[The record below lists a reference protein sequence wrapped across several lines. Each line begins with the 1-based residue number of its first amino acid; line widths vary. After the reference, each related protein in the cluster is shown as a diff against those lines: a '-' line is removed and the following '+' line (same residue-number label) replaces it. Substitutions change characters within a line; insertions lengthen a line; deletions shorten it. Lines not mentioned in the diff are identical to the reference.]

1 MKIIKIKGL
10 NRALTIALVT
20 TTILS
25 CSDFLEEY
33 NQSSLNPDT
42 FFQTSTHAES
52 ALNGVY
58 ASTRDVFGGFS
69 GGNSS
74 NWHLL
79 EAVTGQSK
87 NNSSSN
93 PDLNS
98 LSSLSYN
105 SNLIHARNVWAGT
118 YKLVANANLL
128 IENVPDIF
136 MSEDRKKQILGEAY
150 FLRAWAYF
158 NAVRIW
164 GDIPLLT
171 SPVGTGSPD
180 FYAERT
186 SQSIVYDQI
195 ISDLKF
201 AEESGLA
208 FIDESGRVSIAAVKS
223 LLSKVYLTMAGHPLN
238 KTEHYAD
245 AAAKAKEVIDN
256 GGLSLFNTYGEI
268 FLESNENKGEHI
280 FSIQYAPNVS
290 ANYESLSFLPSQNIT
305 AGGALGW
312 QTNLP
317 ETNFY
322 NSFETGDI
330 RKINRQG
337 WFFTDYFVG
346 GSGALT
352 DLGGPHIFKAFN
364 VANNG
369 SDTVVGNGLGD
380 FLNFSVIRFAEVLLI
395 YAEASN
401 EVSGPTTPAVEA
413 VTRIRDRAGL
423 TMPSSLSKESFRE
436 LIWKERWHE
445 LCYERKT
452 WFDMVRLRKV
462 FNSTTGGFD
471 NFVGHTNLNSNQDLQ
486 EKHLLFP
493 LPALEMV
500 NNPNLTPQNPGYN

>member
-1 MKIIKIKGL
+1 MKIFKLKDI
-10 NRALTIALVT
+10 NRVLSMALIT

-25 CSDFLEEY
+25 CSDFLEEN
-33 NQSSLNPDT
+33 NQSSLNPDSFYKT
-42 FFQTSTHAES
+42 GTHAES
-52 ALNGVY
+52 ALNAVY
-58 ASTRDVFGGFS
+58 ATTRDVFGGFS

-79 EAVTGQSK
+79 EAVSGQSV

-98 LSSLSYN
+98 LASLSYT

-118 YKLVANANLL
+118 YKLIGNANMV

-171 SPVGTGSPD
+171 SPVSTGSPD

-195 ISDLKF
+195 VSDLKF
-201 AEESGLA
+201 AETAGLP
-208 FIDESGRVSIAAVKS
+208 FIDQSGRVSIAAVKS

-238 KTEHYAD
+238 KTEHYAN
-245 AAAKAKEVIDN
+245 AAEKAKEVIDN

-268 FLESNENKGEHI
+268 FLESNENKQEHI

-290 ANYESLSFLPSQNIT
+290 ANYESLSFLPSLNIT
-305 AGGALGW
+305 KGGAVGW

-322 NSFETGDI
+322 NSFESGDK
-330 RKINRQG
+330 RKVNRQG
-337 WFFTDYFVG
+337 WFYTDYFVG
-346 GSGALT
+346 GSGAIT

-364 VANNG
+364 VANFG
-369 SDTVVGNGLGD
+369 SDTVEGNGQGD

-401 EVSGPTTPAVEA
+401 EVSGPTSAAIEA
-413 VTRIRDRAGL
+413 VKKVRDRAGL
-423 TMPSSLSKESFRE
+423 TTPTSLSKDLFRE
-436 LIWKERWHE
+436 LVWKERWHE
-445 LCYERKT
+445 LCFERIT
-452 WFDMVRLRKV
+452 WFDMVRLKKV
-462 FNSTTGGFD
+462 FNSKTGGFD
-471 NFVGHTNLNSNQDLQ
+471 NFVGHTVLSTNQSLQ

-493 LPALEMV
+493 IPALELV
-500 NNPNLTPQNPGYN
+500 NNPNLTQNSGY

>member
-1 MKIIKIKGL
+1 MKIFKIKGL
-10 NRALTIALVT
+10 NRVLTIALVT

-25 CSDFLEEY
+25 CSDFLEEE
-33 NQSSLNPDT
+33 NRSSLNPDT
-42 FFQTSTHAES
+42 FYQTNTHAES
-52 ALNGVY
+52 ALNAIY
-58 ASTRDVFGGFS
+58 ATTREVFGGFS

-79 EAVTGQSK
+79 EAVTGQSI

-105 SNLIHARNVWAGT
+105 SNLIHARAVWGGT
-118 YKLVANANLL
+118 YKLIANANMV
-128 IENVPDIF
+128 ITYVPDIF
-136 MSEDRKKQILGEAY
+136 MDEDRKKQILGEAY

-171 SPVGTGSPD
+171 SPVGTASPD
-180 FYAERT
+180 FYAKRT

-195 ISDLKF
+195 VSDLKF
-201 AEESGLA
+201 SEESGLA

-223 LLSKVYLTMAGHPLN
+223 LLSKVYLTMAGYPLN
-238 KTEHYAD
+238 KTEHYSD

-256 GGLSLFNTYGEI
+256 GGLSLFDTYGEI

-290 ANYESLSFLPSQNIT
+290 ANFESLSFLPAKNIT
-305 AGGALGW
+305 NGGAVGW

-322 NSFETGDI
+322 NSFESGDR
-330 RKINRQG
+330 RKNNRQG
-337 WFFTDYFVG
+337 WFYTDYFVG
-346 GSGALT
+346 GNGALT
-352 DLGGPHIFKAFN
+352 DLGSPHIFKAFN
-364 VANNG
+364 VANFG
-369 SDTVVGNGLGD
+369 SDTTEGNGLGD

-401 EVSGPTTPAVEA
+401 EVSGPTTAA
-413 VTRIRDRAGL
+413 IDAIKKLRDRAGL
-423 TMPSSLSKESFRE
+423 TTATSLSKDLFRE

-445 LCYERKT
+445 LCYERVT

-462 FNSTTGGFD
+462 FNSKTGDFD
-471 NFVGHTNLNSNQDLQ
+471 NFVGHTNLSANQAFQ

-493 LPALEMV
+493 IPALEMV
-500 NNPNLTPQNPGYN
+500 NNPNLTQNLGYN

>member
-1 MKIIKIKGL
+1 MKFFKIKGL
-10 NRALTIALVT
+10 KSALTTVLLT

-25 CSDFLEEY
+25 CSDFLDED
-33 NQSSLNPDT
+33 NQSSLNPDS
-42 FFQTSTHAES
+42 FFQTNTHAES
-52 ALNGVY
+52 ALNAVY
-58 ASTRDVFGGFS
+58 ASTRDVFGGFA

-93 PDLNS
+93 PDLNN
-98 LSSLSYN
+98 LSALSYN

-118 YKLVANANLL
+118 YKLIANANLV
-128 IENVPDIF
+128 IENVPNIF
-136 MSEDRKKQILGEAY
+136 MPEDRKMQILGEAY

-180 FYAERT
+180 FYPERT

-195 ISDLKF
+195 VSDLKF
-201 AEESGLA
+201 AEASGIPY
-208 FIDESGRVSIAAVKS
+208 IDESGRVSMAAVKA
-223 LLSKVYLTMAGHPLN
+223 LMSKVYLTMAGYPLN
-238 KTEHYAD
+238 KTEYYIEASN
-245 AAAKAKEVIDN
+245 KAKEVIDQS
-256 GGLSLFNTYGEI
+256 GADLFDTYVA
-268 FLESNENKGEHI
+268 LWDESNENKVEHI

-290 ANYESLSFLPSQNIT
+290 ANYESLSFLPAKNIT
-305 AGGALGW
+305 KGGAVGW

-317 ETNFY
+317 ETSFY
-322 NSFETGDI
+322 NSFESGDN
-330 RKINRQG
+330 RKNNRQG
-337 WFFTDYFVG
+337 WFYTDYFVG
-346 GSGALT
+346 GNGELT
-352 DLGGPHIFKAFN
+352 DLGGPHVFKAFN
-364 VANNG
+364 VVNFG
-369 SDTVVGNGLGD
+369 SDTVEGNGLGD

-401 EVSGPTTPAVEA
+401 EASGPTTEAIEA
-413 VTRIRDRAGL
+413 VKRIRDRAGL
-423 TMPSSLSKESFRE
+423 TTPSSLSKESFRE

-445 LCYERKT
+445 LCYERIT

-462 FNSTTGGFD
+462 FNSATGGFD
-471 NFVGHTNLNSNQDLQ
+471 DFVGHTNLNSNQDLQ

-493 LPALEMV
+493 IPALEIT
-500 NNPNLTPQNPGYN
+500 NNPKLTQNPGY

>member
-1 MKIIKIKGL
+1 MKIFKLKDI
-10 NRALTIALVT
+10 NRVLSMALIT

-25 CSDFLEEY
+25 CSDFLEEN
-33 NQSSLNPDT
+33 NQSSLNPDSFYKT
-42 FFQTSTHAES
+42 GTHAES
-52 ALNGVY
+52 ALNAVY
-58 ASTRDVFGGFS
+58 ATTRDIFGGFS

-79 EAVTGQSK
+79 EAVSGQSV

-98 LSSLSYN
+98 LASLSYT

-118 YKLVANANLL
+118 YKLIGNANMV

-171 SPVGTGSPD
+171 SPVSTGSPD

-195 ISDLKF
+195 VSDLKF
-201 AEESGLA
+201 AETAGLP
-208 FIDESGRVSIAAVKS
+208 FIDQSGRVSIAAVKS

-238 KTEHYAD
+238 KTEHYAN
-245 AAAKAKEVIDN
+245 AAEKAKEVIDN

-268 FLESNENKGEHI
+268 FLESNENKQEHI

-290 ANYESLSFLPSQNIT
+290 ANYESLSFLPSLNIT
-305 AGGALGW
+305 KGGAVGW

-322 NSFETGDI
+322 NSFESGDK
-330 RKINRQG
+330 RKNNRQG
-337 WFFTDYFVG
+337 WFYTDYFVG
-346 GSGALT
+346 GNGELT

-364 VANNG
+364 VANFG
-369 SDTVVGNGLGD
+369 SDTVEGNGQGD

-401 EVSGPTTPAVEA
+401 EVSGPTSAAIEA
-413 VTRIRDRAGL
+413 VKKVRDRAGL
-423 TMPSSLSKESFRE
+423 TTPTSLSKDLFRE
-436 LIWKERWHE
+436 LVWKERWHE
-445 LCYERKT
+445 LCFERIT
-452 WFDMVRLRKV
+452 WFDMVRLKKV
-462 FNSTTGGFD
+462 FNSKTGGFD
-471 NFVGHTNLNSNQDLQ
+471 NFVGHTVLSTNQSLQ

-493 LPALEMV
+493 IPALELV
-500 NNPNLTPQNPGYN
+500 NNPNLTQNSGY

>member
-1 MKIIKIKGL
+1 MKILKIKGL
-10 NRALTIALVT
+10 NRALAIALIT

-25 CSDFLEEY
+25 CTDFLEEN
-33 NQSSLNPDT
+33 NQSSLNPDS
-42 FFQTSTHAES
+42 FFKTNTHAES
-52 ALNGVY
+52 GLNAVY
-58 ASTRDVFGGFS
+58 ATTRDVFGGFS

-79 EAVTGQSK
+79 EALTGQSI
-87 NNSSSN
+87 NNSSGN

-105 SNLIHARNVWAGT
+105 SNLIHAKTIWAGT
-118 YKLVANANLL
+118 YKLIANANLV

-195 ISDLKF
+195 VSDLKF
-201 AEESGLA
+201 SEGSGLA
-208 FIDESGRVSIAAVKS
+208 FIDQSGRVSIAAVKS

-245 AAAKAKEVIDN
+245 AAEKAKEVIDN

-268 FLESNENKGEHI
+268 FLESNENKQEHI

-290 ANYESLSFLPSQNIT
+290 ANYESLSFLPAKNIT
-305 AGGALGW
+305 KGGAVGW

-322 NSFETGDI
+322 NSFESGDK
-330 RKINRQG
+330 RKNNRQG
-337 WFFTDYFVG
+337 WFYTDYFVG
-346 GSGALT
+346 GNGELT

-364 VANNG
+364 VANFG
-369 SDTVVGNGLGD
+369 SDTVEGNGQGD

-401 EVSGPTTPAVEA
+401 EVSGPTSAAIEA
-413 VTRIRDRAGL
+413 VKKVRDRAGL
-423 TMPSSLSKESFRE
+423 TTPTSLSKDLFRE
-436 LIWKERWHE
+436 LVWKERWHE
-445 LCYERKT
+445 LCFERIT
-452 WFDMVRLRKV
+452 WFDMVRLKKV
-462 FNSTTGGFD
+462 FNSKTGGFD
-471 NFVGHTNLNSNQDLQ
+471 NFVGHTVLSTNQSLQ

-493 LPALEMV
+493 IPALELV
-500 NNPNLTPQNPGYN
+500 NNPNLTQNSGY

>member
-1 MKIIKIKGL
+1 MKIFKLKDI
-10 NRALTIALVT
+10 NRVLSMALIT

-25 CSDFLEEY
+25 CSDFLEEN
-33 NQSSLNPDT
+33 NQSSLNPDSFYKT
-42 FFQTSTHAES
+42 GTHAES
-52 ALNGVY
+52 ALNAVY
-58 ASTRDVFGGFS
+58 ATTRDIFGGFS

-79 EAVTGQSK
+79 EAVSGQSV

-98 LSSLSYN
+98 LASLSYT

-118 YKLVANANLL
+118 YKLIGNANMV

-171 SPVGTGSPD
+171 SPVSTGSPD

-195 ISDLKF
+195 VSDLKF
-201 AEESGLA
+201 AETAGLP
-208 FIDESGRVSIAAVKS
+208 FIDQSGRVSIAAVKS

-238 KTEHYAD
+238 KTEHYAN
-245 AAAKAKEVIDN
+245 AAEKAKEVIDN

-268 FLESNENKGEHI
+268 FLESNENKQEHI

-290 ANYESLSFLPSQNIT
+290 ANYESLSFLPSLNIT
-305 AGGALGW
+305 KGGAVGW

-322 NSFETGDI
+322 NSFESGDK
-330 RKINRQG
+330 RKVNRQG
-337 WFFTDYFVG
+337 WFYTDYFVG
-346 GSGALT
+346 GSGAIT

-364 VANNG
+364 VANFG
-369 SDTVVGNGLGD
+369 SDTVEGNGQGD

-401 EVSGPTTPAVEA
+401 EVSGPTSAAIEA
-413 VTRIRDRAGL
+413 VKKVRDRAGL
-423 TMPSSLSKESFRE
+423 TTPTSLSKDLFRE
-436 LIWKERWHE
+436 LVWKERWHE
-445 LCYERKT
+445 LCFERIT
-452 WFDMVRLRKV
+452 WFDMVRLKKV
-462 FNSTTGGFD
+462 FNSKTGGFD
-471 NFVGHTNLNSNQDLQ
+471 NFVGHTVLSTNQSLQ

-493 LPALEMV
+493 IPALELV
-500 NNPNLTPQNPGYN
+500 NNPNLTQNSGY